1 MAGSV
6 PQDLR
11 YRAIRLYKELHRLG
25 RDYPDPA
32 YEFNKRLRRV
42 YEKKANIT
50 DRKAIEENLALGEHV
65 KKEVLAMLSLKK
77 FRHLKRSYYDN
88 ERPRTSSTT

>member
-1 MAGSV
+1 MPGPTA

-11 YRAIRLYKELHRLG
+11 LRAIKLYKEKS
-25 RDYPDPA
+25 D
-32 YEFNKRLRRV
+32 
-42 YEKKANIT
+42 IT

-77 FRHLKRSYYDN
+77 FRHLRRTYYNNDP
-88 ERPRTSSTT
+88 PRASTT